1 MPTTTKPKRTRKAQP
16 TSLPRPDHRAIL
28 AARLDRLADFHLH
41 LGFHGA
47 AEQLAR
53 RAAEMR
59 GAA

>member
-1 MPTTTKPKRTRKAQP
+1 MPNTTKLKRRTKGQP
-16 TSLPRPDHRAIL
+16 TALPQSDHRATL
-28 AARLDRLADFHLH
+28 AARLDRLADYHLH

-59 GAA
+59 GAQ